1 MDRHK
6 YIFLRATLNRVQILQ
21 RRNFLLWETMLW
33 VSCLEFRF
41 LLNEF
46 ELIWIVLL
54 IDEDV
59 EVEGVYE
66 GSRKKK
72 RMKDRRRSNA
82 TYEENGATG
91 DDADR
96 PKLKR
101 NCMISR
107 AVGDRW
113 GRLAVRIQIDV
124 RRKKFCLFYRGYE
137 IRLTWPC
144 TFCNWYYFKIVDVL
158 KIEHSRYMWS
168 IQLVYFACM
177 FKPKVSPCSRI
188 SPRIT
193 GSSGTKLE
201 SSTPI
206 EMSKLTK
213 FDPKSVFG
221 EDSTTPRNDYLL
233 QKINNEHVVLNI
245 SSNRPRSKW
254 LI

>member
-33 VSCLEFRF
+33 VSCLEFRIS
-41 LLNEF
+41 LEW
-46 ELIWIVLL
+46 IWIDLNCFV
-54 IDEDV
+54 DWWRRWSR
-59 EVEGVYE
+59 
-66 GSRKKK
+66 GSIWRIPEEK

-144 TFCNWYYFKIVDVL
+144 TFCNWYNFKIVDVL
-158 KIEHSRYMWS
+158 KIEHWRYLES
-168 IQLVYFACM
+168 IQLNPSLV
-177 FKPKVSPCSRI
+177 
-188 SPRIT
+188 
-193 GSSGTKLE
+193 G
-201 SSTPI
+201 
-206 EMSKLTK
+206 
-213 FDPKSVFG
+213 
-221 EDSTTPRNDYLL
+221 
-233 QKINNEHVVLNI
+233 
-245 SSNRPRSKW
+245 
-254 LI
+254 

>member
-33 VSCLEFRF
+33 VSCLEFGF

-144 TFCNWYYFKIVDVL
+144 TFCNWYNFKIVDVL
-158 KIEHSRYMWS
+158 KIEHSRYLES
-168 IQLVYFACM
+168 IQLNPSLV
-177 FKPKVSPCSRI
+177 
-188 SPRIT
+188 
-193 GSSGTKLE
+193 G
-201 SSTPI
+201 
-206 EMSKLTK
+206 
-213 FDPKSVFG
+213 
-221 EDSTTPRNDYLL
+221 
-233 QKINNEHVVLNI
+233 
-245 SSNRPRSKW
+245 
-254 LI
+254 